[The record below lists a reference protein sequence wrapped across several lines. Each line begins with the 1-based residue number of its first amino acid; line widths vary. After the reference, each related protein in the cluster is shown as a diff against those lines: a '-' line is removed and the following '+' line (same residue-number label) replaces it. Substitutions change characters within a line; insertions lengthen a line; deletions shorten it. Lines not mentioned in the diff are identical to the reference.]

1 MKKVAILLASL
12 VAGSA
17 MLAQSSGPSS
27 SYKVSADFTYA
38 NDYVFR
44 GIKQAGNS
52 FQPSIE
58 VTVDDF
64 YVGFWTNQP
73 ITKHQNNELDIYA
86 GYKQQIT
93 DSLQLDV
100 IATYYWYPEASTA
113 LGQTKKTYEAG
124 VGVTY
129 NFRGISASV
138 YGYYDFRLEA
148 TTLQASAGYSF
159 PIEPLGISLD
169 YNVYLGTVSAR
180 DVAPDALRTGQKE
193 AYNYYGADLT
203 LPYRINDNAIVHA
216 GIHYASND
224 GEPAWADDNK
234 LWFTLGLTIG
244 F

>member
-1 MKKVAILLASL
+1 MKKVAILLSSL
-12 VAGSA
+12 VAGVS
-17 MLAQSSGPSS
+17 MLAQSNEPSS

-38 NDYVFR
+38 NEYVFR
-44 GIKQAGNS
+44 GIKSAGNS

-58 VTVDDF
+58 VTIDEF

-73 ITKHQNNELDIYA
+73 VTKNQENELDIYV

-93 DSLQLDV
+93 ENLQLDV
-100 IATYYWYPEASTA
+100 VATYYWYPEARTF
-113 LGQTKKTYEAG
+113 GTKKTYEAG
-124 VGVTY
+124 VGATY
-129 NFRGISASV
+129 NLRGLSFSA

-159 PIEPLGISLD
+159 PLEALGTSLD
-169 YNVYLGTVSAR
+169 FNVYLGTVSAR
-180 DVAPDALRTGQKE
+180 DTDPDALRTGVKE

-203 LPYRINDNAIVHA
+203 LPYRLNDNAILHA

-224 GEPAWADDNK
+224 GEPLWADDNK
-234 LWFTLGLTIG
+234 LWFTLGLTVG

>member
-1 MKKVAILLASL
+1 MKKTAIFLAALLAGT
-12 VAGSA
+12 V
-17 MLAQSSGPSS
+17 MFAQSSAPSS

-64 YVGFWTNQP
+64 YAGFWTNQP
-73 ITKHQNNELDIYA
+73 ITKREYNEMDIYA
-86 GYKQQIT
+86 GYKQQLT
-93 DSLQLDV
+93 DNLQLDV
-100 IATYYWYPEASTA
+100 IATYYWYPESE
-113 LGQTKKTYEAG
+113 GQMTDKTYEVG
-124 VGVTY
+124 VGATY
-129 NFRGISASV
+129 NFHGISTSV

-159 PIEPLGISLD
+159 PIAPLGTSLD
-169 YNVYLGTVSAR
+169 FNVYLGTVSSR
-180 DVAPDALRTGQKE
+180 DYYPDALATGQKE

-216 GIHYASND
+216 GLHYASND